1 MSRIEEYNEMKKKLE
16 DDIAFP
22 ATSTEWELLKLEKI
36 KAAMLTDI
44 AKSLALIADE
54 GERR

>member
-1 MSRIEEYNEMKKKLE
+1 MSRLEEYNEMQKKLA

-22 ATSTEWELLKLEKI
+22 ATSREGELLKLEKI

-44 AKSLALIADE
+44 AKSLALIADKE
-54 GERR
+54 